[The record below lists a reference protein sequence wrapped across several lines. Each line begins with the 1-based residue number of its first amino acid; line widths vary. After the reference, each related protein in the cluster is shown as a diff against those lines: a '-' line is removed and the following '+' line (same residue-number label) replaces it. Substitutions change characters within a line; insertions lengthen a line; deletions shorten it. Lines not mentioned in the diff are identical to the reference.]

1 MTWKVS
7 KRGFL
12 TGAGA
17 TASTLTI
24 GKALRAQGSAPV
36 ADPLYDLI
44 IVGGGTAGMPAAIFA
59 ARRNARVLI
68 IEASSQLG
76 GTLFLSGAR
85 MSPVGT
91 KLQKSLGIED
101 TPDLFVEDVMR
112 MSDQKANEDI
122 VRLVAENSGA
132 MFDWLWDNGLPTVE
146 GTPTPKGSTHEQ
158 QNRAR
163 YVWAPNAGLD
173 VLDVL
178 DREIAPLIE
187 SGKVTVQTNTEVA
200 ELVQGN
206 NDEITE
212 VLAKTMD
219 GTEMVFRGQN
229 VLLASGG
236 YCSNPD
242 MIEELEGVFDY
253 TENTYPYS
261 QGIGIT
267 LGRSVG
273 GFVRGGEHHLPSFG
287 SILLNNERPSPVL
300 CSLNSN
306 PDNRQPW
313 EVWVNSAGERF
324 LQEDTTDIH
333 KKELAL
339 TRQPHQ
345 RFWAIFDE
353 TIFQAAP
360 PLIFGWDRDDI
371 ASAFNVETMFTQAD
385 TLEELANRTGIAA
398 QQLCKTIDRYNAG
411 QITGQDWLGRQH
423 MPLPV
428 SQGPFY
434 AIRVQSS
441 QIISF
446 AGLGVDNQLRV
457 IRPDRKPIPN
467 LYAAGEV
474 LGGGQ
479 LMGQNYFGGMMVT
492 PALTFGRLLGKEL
505 INFSA

>member
-1 MTWKVS
+1 MSWKLS

-12 TGAGA
+12 ATAGA
-17 TASTLTI
+17 LALGGTLSAR
-24 GKALRAQGSAPV
+24 GNAQVTDS
-36 ADPLYDLI
+36 LYDLI

-59 ARRNARVLI
+59 ARRKAKVLI

-91 KLQKSLGIED
+91 KLQKSLGIKD
-101 TPDLFVEDVMR
+101 TPELFVEDVMR
-112 MSDQKANEDI
+112 MSDQKANESI

-132 MFDWLWDNGLPTVE
+132 MFDWLWDNGLPTVD

-163 YVWAPNAGLD
+163 YVWAPNAGLG
-173 VLDVL
+173 VLEVL

-187 SGKVTVQTNTEVA
+187 DGQITVQANTEVN
-200 ELVQGN
+200 ELVQGAN
-206 NDEITE
+206 GEITQ
-212 VLAKTMD
+212 VVAKTMN
-219 GTEMVFRGQN
+219 GEELVFRGQN
-229 VLLASGG
+229 VILSSGG

-253 TENTYPYS
+253 TDNTYPYS

-287 SILLNNERPSPVL
+287 AVLLNNERPSPVL

-306 PDNRQPW
+306 PDNRLPW
-313 EVWVNSAGERF
+313 EIWVNSSGERF

-345 RFWAIFDE
+345 RFWAVFDE
-353 TIFQAAP
+353 QIFQSAP
-360 PLIFGWDRDDI
+360 PAIYGWDRADM
-371 ASAFNVETMFTQAD
+371 ASAFNVETMFTRAD
-385 TLEELANRTGIAA
+385 TLEELGHKTGIAA
-398 QQLCKTIDRYNAG
+398 AQLRSTVDRYNAG
-411 QITGQDWLGRQH
+411 QQSGQDWLNRQH
-423 MPLPV
+423 MPMPV

-446 AGLGVDNQLRV
+446 AGLGVDNRLRV
-457 IRPDRKPIPN
+457 IRPNMEPIPN

-474 LGGGQ
+474 LGAGQ

>member
-1 MTWKVS
+1 MSWNVS

-12 TGAGA
+12 KAAGAGA
-17 TASTLTI
+17 L
-24 GKALRAQGSAPV
+24 ALGGPFAARSQTQV
-36 ADPLYDLI
+36 TDPLYDLI
-44 IVGGGTAGMPAAIFA
+44 IIGGGTAGMPAAIFA
-59 ARRNARVLI
+59 ARRNAKVLI
-68 IEASSQLG
+68 VEASSQLG

-91 KLQKSLGIED
+91 KLQKSLGIKD

-112 MSDQKANEDI
+112 MSDQKANEEL

-132 MFDWLWDNGLPTVE
+132 MFDWLWENGLPTVD

-173 VLDVL
+173 VLEVI
-178 DREIAPLIE
+178 DREIAPLMEDGSI
-187 SGKVTVQTNTEVA
+187 TVQSSTEVSD
-200 ELVQGN
+200 LIQGPN
-206 NDEITE
+206 GEITQ
-212 VLAKTMD
+212 VIAQTMNGD
-219 GTEMVFRGQN
+219 ELVFRGQN
-229 VLLASGG
+229 VLLSSGG
-236 YCSNPD
+236 YCSNSD

-253 TENTYPYS
+253 TDNTYPYS

-287 SILLNNERPSPVL
+287 SVLLSDERPSPVL

-306 PDNRQPW
+306 PDNRLPW
-313 EVWVNSAGERF
+313 EIWVNAAGERF

-333 KKELAL
+333 KKELAI

-345 RFWAIFDE
+345 RFWAVFDE
-353 TIFQAAP
+353 QIFQSAP
-360 PLIFGWDRDDI
+360 PAIGGWSRADM
-371 ASAFNVETMFTQAD
+371 ASAFNVETMFVRAD
-385 TLEELANRTGIAA
+385 TLEELANKAGIAA
-398 QQLCKTIDRYNAG
+398 GPLRETVDRYNDAQQSG
-411 QITGQDWLGRQH
+411 EDWLGRAH
-423 MPLPV
+423 MPRPI
-428 SQGPFY
+428 QAGPFY

-446 AGLGVDNQLRV
+446 AGLGVDEQLRV
-457 IRPDRKPIPN
+457 LQTDLKAIPN

-474 LGGGQ
+474 LGAGQ

-505 INFSA
+505 ITFSA

>member
-1 MTWKVS
+1 MSWKVS

-12 TGAGA
+12 ATAGA
-17 TASTLTI
+17 LVLGGVGSGRTQ
-24 GKALRAQGSAPV
+24 AQV

-59 ARRNARVLI
+59 ARRKAKVLI

-91 KLQKSLGIED
+91 KLQKSLGIKD

-112 MSDQKANEDI
+112 MSDQKANEGL
-122 VRLVAENSGA
+122 VRLVAENSGS
-132 MFDWLWDNGLPTVE
+132 MFDWLWDNGLPTVD

-173 VLDVL
+173 VLDIL

-187 SGKVTVQTNTEVA
+187 AGKITVQANTEVK
-200 ELVQGN
+200 ELVQGASG
-206 NDEITE
+206 EITQVVAQTARGE
-212 VLAKTMD
+212 EL
-219 GTEMVFRGQN
+219 VFRGQN

-236 YCSNPD
+236 YCSNSD

-253 TENTYPYS
+253 TDNTYPYS

-287 SILLNNERPSPVL
+287 AVLLNNERPSPVL

-306 PDNRQPW
+306 PDNRLPW
-313 EVWVNSAGERF
+313 EIWVNSAGERF
-324 LQEDTTDIH
+324 LQEDTADIH
-333 KKELAL
+333 KKELAI
-339 TRQPHQ
+339 THQPHQ
-345 RFWAIFDE
+345 RFWAVFDE
-353 TIFQAAP
+353 QIFQAAP
-360 PLIFGWDRDDI
+360 PAIIGWDRADM
-371 ASAFNVETMFTQAD
+371 ASAFNVETMFTRAD
-385 TLEELANRTGIAA
+385 SLDELARRCGIAA
-398 QQLCKTIDRYNAG
+398 SQLLRTVDRYNAAQASG
-411 QITGQDWLGRQH
+411 EDWLGRQH
-423 MPLPV
+423 MPSPIG
-428 SQGPFY
+428 QGPFY

-446 AGLGVDNQLRV
+446 AGLGVDNRLRV
-457 IRPDRKPIPN
+457 MRPNMEPIPN

-474 LGGGQ
+474 LGAGQ

-505 INFSA
+505 ISFSA